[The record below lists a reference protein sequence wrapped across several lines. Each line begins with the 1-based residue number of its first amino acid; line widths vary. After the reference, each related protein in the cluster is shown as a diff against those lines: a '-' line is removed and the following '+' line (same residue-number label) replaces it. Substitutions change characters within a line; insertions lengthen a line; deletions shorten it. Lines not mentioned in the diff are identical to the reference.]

1 MMIEQKEAENKRNAY
16 ADNITVITAKYEPIK
31 TKVYNLFSV
40 SVKHFS
46 LISSILYIYA
56 YLI

>member
-1 MMIEQKEAENKRNAY
+1 MIEQKEAENKRNAY